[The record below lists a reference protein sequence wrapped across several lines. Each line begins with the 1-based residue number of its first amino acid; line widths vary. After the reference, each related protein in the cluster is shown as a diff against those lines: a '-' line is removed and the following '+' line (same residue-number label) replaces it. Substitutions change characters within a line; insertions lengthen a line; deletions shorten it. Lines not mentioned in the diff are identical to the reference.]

1 MAGMDTGASKGMDMG
16 VTLGQPSAPRSIDQI
31 TAQAQDYDFD
41 ANVPL
46 RYWLRSA
53 NVLLQQA
60 RRYLAE
66 RDDETAYFLLFRHA
80 HLVLTNLTSHP
91 EAKKAEYRPAL
102 AEHNREVKASLN
114 KLDVLKPRIKERH
127 DRYVQLVAAREQ
139 NRRWAEQE
147 RRTGYDRDE
156 QQHHEQSRYSAHS
169 IRQLPASEN
178 KDLAMRT
185 AQKELSRRQATKQPP
200 GDDLQARLQA
210 IRSRVEPAVPDRAEQ
225 DAYGKTPTYNYPSVP
240 SKHASGQEREAPVPQ
255 PFTYQQ
261 EYQQEQHNHYSAASP
276 PALPPK
282 HYAPSARESAR
293 PPVRPEKV
301 PNKAA
306 VEWTSTPVEEKS
318 FAPAAYLE
326 NGEPLRTV
334 FLPATLRTT
343 FLRLAHK
350 NTRANVETCAFLAGF
365 LSRNAFFVSRLVV
378 PAQTATSDTCEMT
391 NEAQLFDYVD
401 SEDLMILGWIHT
413 HPTQTCFMSSR
424 DLHTH
429 AGYQVMLAESVAI
442 VCAPSKGDTLHG
454 GDWGVFR
461 LTDPPGKK
469 TILDCRNTG
478 VFHPHTVDDI
488 YTSALRPGHVIEL
501 TELKF
506 EVVDLR
512 VETEESNHEP
522 YYVQLSSPSFHPTE
536 ATIVPDRLRFF
547 VSSRSAGSLLVFSP
561 LCYHSPCVW
570 VPAHQP
576 TITPSTAAEL
586 QETTRTDRWIPA
598 TGASVAASALSLLV
612 SLATAQ
618 TTTSSSSTAAGVAG
632 PIQTLDCYNA
642 IPSDYDSKGSYTFQT
657 SGYCQDQC
665 AGYSVMAITAGST
678 CYCANE
684 LPSDEN
690 KASSTNCNTPC
701 QGFGT
706 ETCGGLHYYQLYLT
720 GDGAP
725 EANADPSATTSTIA
739 IPSVVTASGTIVTV
753 TASVAAPSTT
763 AAESSAASDKSNGG
777 GTRRR
782 RLAIEEEHRRN
793 AAAAA
798 AASGF
803 AAGKSE
809 TSSATDQRLDPASS
823 LHRRN
828 SLGSIADEQDFSRRI
843 LQVRN
848 PDRDS
853 RASNLA

>member
-1 MAGMDTGASKGMDMG
+1 MSTGASKGMDVG
-16 VTLGQPSAPRSIDQI
+16 VALGQPSAPRSIDQI

-41 ANVPL
+41 ANIPL

-53 NVLLQQA
+53 SVLLQQA

-91 EAKKAEYRPAL
+91 EAKTAEYRPAL

-127 DRYVQLVAAREQ
+127 DRYAQLVAAREE
-139 NRRWAEQE
+139 NRRAEHE
-147 RRTGYDRDE
+147 RRTGYDQE
-156 QQHHEQSRYSAHS
+156 AQQHHEQSRYSVPN
-169 IRQLPASEN
+169 IRQLRASEN

-185 AQKELSRRQATKQPP
+185 AQRELSRRQASKSPR
-200 GDDLQARLQA
+200 GDDLQTHLQA
-210 IRSRVEPAVPDRAEQ
+210 IRARVEPVTPDRVEPDTHWQTA
-225 DAYGKTPTYNYPSVP
+225 TYNYPSVP
-240 SKHASGQEREAPVPQ
+240 SKHASSQEYEAPVPQ
-255 PFTYQQ
+255 PFTYHHDQQ
-261 EYQQEQHNHYSAASP
+261 QRNNLPP

-282 HYAPSARESAR
+282 HYAPGAREAAQ

-301 PNKAA
+301 PNKA
-306 VEWTSTPVEEKS
+306 VEWASTPGEENS

-401 SEDLMILGWIHT
+401 SEDLIILGWIHT

-469 TILDCRNTG
+469 AILDCRNTG
-478 VFHPHTVDDI
+478 IFHPHAVDDI

-512 VETEESNHEP
+512 
-522 YYVQLSSPSFHPTE
+522 
-536 ATIVPDRLRFF
+536 
-547 VSSRSAGSLLVFSP
+547 
-561 LCYHSPCVW
+561 
-570 VPAHQP
+570 
-576 TITPSTAAEL
+576 
-586 QETTRTDRWIPA
+586 
-598 TGASVAASALSLLV
+598 
-612 SLATAQ
+612 
-618 TTTSSSSTAAGVAG
+618 
-632 PIQTLDCYNA
+632 
-642 IPSDYDSKGSYTFQT
+642 
-657 SGYCQDQC
+657 
-665 AGYSVMAITAGST
+665 
-678 CYCANE
+678 
-684 LPSDEN
+684 
-690 KASSTNCNTPC
+690 
-701 QGFGT
+701 
-706 ETCGGLHYYQLYLT
+706 
-720 GDGAP
+720 
-725 EANADPSATTSTIA
+725 
-739 IPSVVTASGTIVTV
+739 
-753 TASVAAPSTT
+753 
-763 AAESSAASDKSNGG
+763 
-777 GTRRR
+777 
-782 RLAIEEEHRRN
+782 
-793 AAAAA
+793 
-798 AASGF
+798 
-803 AAGKSE
+803 
-809 TSSATDQRLDPASS
+809 
-823 LHRRN
+823 
-828 SLGSIADEQDFSRRI
+828 
-843 LQVRN
+843 
-848 PDRDS
+848 
-853 RASNLA
+853 